1 MEDLELG
8 SDLSVSIAYLFHY
21 RCLSIKQFM
30 DYITAV

>member
-1 MEDLELG
+1 MEDLELS

-21 RCLSIKQFM
+21 RHLSIKHFM